1 MNRADADQHE
11 QASRNHA
18 VAEGDGD
25 ASVLAPLRPL
35 DEHNRAL
42 RSHVQP
48 PDWQNPTP
56 IPGKRGRYNLIVI
69 GAGTA
74 GLVTAAGAAGM
85 GAKVALIERGLLG
98 GDCLNVGCV
107 PSKALIRCARAVHD
121 ARDAHRFGVK
131 VAGEPAADF
140 TAVMARM
147 RKLRA
152 GIAPHDAASRF
163 RELGIDVYLG
173 EAQFQDGDHVR
184 VGEQTLSFA
193 RAVIATGARAAAL
206 PIEGLAD
213 VGYLTNETVFSLT
226 TLPKRLAVIGAG
238 PIGCELAQAFARL
251 GSQVTLIEAEK
262 QILTREDPDAARRV
276 EQSLLADGITII
288 CGGKAVQVRR
298 EGDDKVLTLKC
309 DGKDHDVHGD
319 EILLGIGRAPNVE
332 GMGLEAAG
340 VAFDV
345 KKGVEVNDYL
355 QTSNKNIYAAGD
367 VCSKFKFTHA
377 ADAMARLVIQNALF
391 FGRAK
396 ASALTIPWCT
406 YTDPEIAH
414 VGLYEHEAE
423 AQGLDVHTITI
434 EMSGVDRAVL
444 DGETDGM
451 LKVHLK
457 RGSDRILGA
466 TLVARHA
473 GESISELTL
482 AITAG
487 LGLSA
492 IARTIHCYPTQ
503 AEAIKKAAD
512 AYNRT
517 RLTPR
522 VKGLFQTLLSWRR

>member
-1 MNRADADQHE
+1 M
-11 QASRNHA
+11 
-18 VAEGDGD
+18 
-25 ASVLAPLRPL
+25 PLRPL

-48 PDWQNPTP
+48 TDWVNPTP
-56 IPGKRGRYNLIVI
+56 PSGRRGRYNLVVI

-85 GAKVALIERGLLG
+85 GAKVALIERGMLG

-121 ARDAHRFGVK
+121 TRNAHRFGVK
-131 VAGEPAADF
+131 VDGEPTADF
-140 TAVMARM
+140 AAVMLRM

-152 GIAPHDAASRF
+152 GIAPTDSAERF
-163 RELGIDVYLG
+163 RDLGIDVYLG
-173 EAQFQDGDHVR
+173 DAEFQDGNHVR
-184 VGEQTLSFA
+184 VGEQTLTFA
-193 RAVIATGARAAAL
+193 RAVIATGARAAEL

-226 TLPKRLAVIGAG
+226 ELPKRLAVIGAG

-251 GSQVTLIEAEK
+251 GSRVTLVEAEK
-262 QILTREDPDAARRV
+262 QILTREDADAAKLV
-276 EQSLLADGITII
+276 EKQLRADGIEII

-298 EGDDKVLTLKC
+298 DGKDKVLTLNC
-309 DGKDHDVHGD
+309 DGKEHDVRVD
-319 EILLGIGRAPNVE
+319 EILLGIGRQPNVD
-332 GMGLEAAG
+332 GLGLEAAG
-340 VAFDV
+340 VKFD
-345 KKGVEVNDYL
+345 KRQGVEVNDYL
-355 QTSNKNIYAAGD
+355 QTTNKHIYAAGD

-377 ADAMARLVIQNALF
+377 ADAMARIVIQNALF

-414 VGLYEHEAE
+414 VGLYEHEAK
-423 AQGLDVHTITI
+423 AQGIDVHTITI
-434 EMSGVDRAVL
+434 EMSDVDRAIL
-444 DGETDGM
+444 DGETDGL

-466 TLVARHA
+466 MLVARHA
-473 GESISELTL
+473 GEMISELTL
-482 AITAG
+482 AMTAG
-487 LGLSA
+487 LGLGA
-492 IARTIHCYPTQ
+492 IAKTIHCYPTQ
-503 AEAIKKAAD
+503 AEVIKKAAD

-522 VKGLFQTLLSWRR
+522 VNGLLQTLLSWRR